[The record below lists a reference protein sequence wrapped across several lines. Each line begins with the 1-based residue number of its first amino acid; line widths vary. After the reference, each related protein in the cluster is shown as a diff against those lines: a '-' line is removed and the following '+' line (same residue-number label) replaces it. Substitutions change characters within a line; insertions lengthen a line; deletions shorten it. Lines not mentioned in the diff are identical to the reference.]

1 MGSVH
6 SAHQMTAHPKCPFPL
21 TPGQASPGAGMS
33 PKAQRIGH
41 GALGILKA
49 CQPLEGQT
57 LPRSCSHIQLC
68 LCPQLTYLSGKS

>member
-6 SAHQMTAHPKCPFPL
+6 SAHQVTAHPKCPFPL

-33 PKAQRIGH
+33 PKAQRIGR

-49 CQPLEGQT
+49 CQPLEG
-57 LPRSCSHIQLC
+57 
-68 LCPQLTYLSGKS
+68 